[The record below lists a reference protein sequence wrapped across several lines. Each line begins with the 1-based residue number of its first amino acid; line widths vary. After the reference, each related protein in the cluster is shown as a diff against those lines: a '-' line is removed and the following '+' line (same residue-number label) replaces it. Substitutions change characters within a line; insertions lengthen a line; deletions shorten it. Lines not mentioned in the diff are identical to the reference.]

1 MDLIQIFQRFPDHEA
16 CIEHLER
23 TRWPHTPACP
33 LCGGVNVGRKAD
45 GYRIG
50 RWNCHACHSSFNV
63 LSGTIFEK
71 TKIQLQKWF
80 LAISLVL
87 NAKKSLSSYQLSRDL
102 DLNQKT
108 AWYMVM
114 RIRRAMVADGEL
126 LSGIVEADEAY
137 IGGKPRKHN
146 KHGDNTPSPRGRG
159 TDKLPIIGAVERHG
173 RVVAQPSAKVD
184 GLALETF
191 LTRNIDTANSLLI
204 TDEYPA
210 YRRMVRKVQHATI
223 EHAKQYAD
231 GLKHTNTIE
240 GFWSLLKRAWY
251 GTHHHYTKGFAL
263 AYVVEA
269 CYKYNNRG
277 KSNVFESF
285 IQATVAA

>member
-23 TRWPHTPACP
+23 THWSHKPACP
-33 LCGGVNVGRKAD
+33 LCGSVNVGRKAD
-45 GYRIG
+45 GDRIG
-50 RWNCHACHSSFNV
+50 RWNCHGCHSSFNV

-80 LAISLVL
+80 LAVSLVL
-87 NAKKSLSSYQLSRDL
+87 NAKKSLSSYQLARDL

-114 RIRRAMVADGEL
+114 RIRRAMVGDGVL
-126 LSGIVEADEAY
+126 LSGIIEADEAY
-137 IGGKPRKHN
+137 IGGKPRKPN
-146 KHGDNTPSPRGRG
+146 NRGDNTPSPRGRG

-173 RVVAQPSAKVD
+173 RVVAQPPAKVD

-210 YRRMVRKVQHATI
+210 YRRMGRKVQHATI
-223 EHAKQYAD
+223 EHAKQCAD
-231 GLKHTNTIE
+231 GLEHTNTME

-263 AYVVEA
+263 AYAVEA
-269 CYKYNNRG
+269 CFKYNNRG

-285 IQATVAA
+285 IQATVTA